1 MGSGRKKGTASDSK
15 YATISK
21 MSSGQQNSKFSRSHK
36 YTCLLIHLQSD
47 IFARRMS
54 QTYAV
59 PHVIQEGC
67 GTTRDVGSR
76 SGVTEKNANHHIV
89 ELPSRTLNAFN
100 ISLNPT
106 SGLLLMI

>member
-1 MGSGRKKGTASDSK
+1 
-15 YATISK
+15 
-21 MSSGQQNSKFSRSHK
+21 
-36 YTCLLIHLQSD
+36 
-47 IFARRMS
+47 MS